1 MKYICILLIL
11 SSFVLT
17 GCFEKK
23 ITEPESASGVLD
35 EQSASGETLLP
46 PAISETES
54 ASGVTQ
60 EETSAASN
68 STGTLGEDT
77 PPSTASGSQEQEMI
91 QEVEEDLEAL
101 FDDLL
106 KSE

>member
-1 MKYICILLIL
+1 MKYICILLLL
-11 SSFVLT
+11 SSLVLT

-23 ITEPESASGVLD
+23 ITEPENATGVLN
-35 EQSASGETLLP
+35 EQSASGETLTP
-46 PAISETES
+46 PVSEIES

-60 EETSAASN
+60 EETLPASN

-77 PPSTASGSQEQEMI
+77 TPSTASWSQEQEMI